1 MLGTSGAASSS
12 RYSVVYGHH
21 MKDGSM
27 FSVLDGYKE
36 QAFYEEHPSLLLLTP
51 EGSYE
56 ATVFSAY
63 VAPAAGDAWQLDFED
78 DADFSARLDSVAA
91 NSVIETG
98 VSPGAEDRVLRLST
112 CSYEYND
119 ARLVVHTVLRPRAYA
134 GQGG

>member
-1 MLGTSGAASSS
+1 MTTDARHKRGGKLVAALC
-12 RYSVVYGHH
+12 RLRTPHERRQY
-21 MKDGSM
+21 
-27 FSVLDGYKE
+27 VLRM
-36 QAFYEEHPSLLLLTP
+36 LLTP

-119 ARLVVHTVLRPRAYA
+119 ARLVVHTVLRPRADA
-134 GQGG
+134 AQGG

>member
-1 MLGTSGAASSS
+1 
-12 RYSVVYGHH
+12 

-27 FSVLDGYKE
+27 FAVLDGYKE

-119 ARLVVHTVLRPRAYA
+119 ARLVVHTVLRPRADA